1 MLRSPVFGLLQ
12 VERRKF
18 IVTGQHRSHGSRIRN
33 NFTLVATKP
42 KISSTR
48 SAQLSAIT
56 KIAIMKWWIKL
67 IQHLIARNLAHV
79 NVKNLK
85 LILGE

>member
-1 MLRSPVFGLLQ
+1 M
-12 VERRKF
+12 
-18 IVTGQHRSHGSRIRN
+18 
-33 NFTLVATKP
+33 ATKP
-42 KISSTR
+42 KISNIR
-48 SAQLSAIT
+48 SARLSALT
-56 KIAIMKWWIKL
+56 EIAIMKWWIKL